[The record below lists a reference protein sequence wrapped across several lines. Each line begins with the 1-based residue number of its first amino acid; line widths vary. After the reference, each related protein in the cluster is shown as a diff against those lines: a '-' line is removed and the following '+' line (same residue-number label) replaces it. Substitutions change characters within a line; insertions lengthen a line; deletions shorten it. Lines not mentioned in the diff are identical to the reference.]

1 MRTNMTRSADRSA
14 RRPERARSLS
24 LLGVGTTP
32 PIPTL
37 RRCNTIM
44 YGIGV
49 VLGARLLSPRHTRR
63 PMGRAARARQGV
75 VSRQVGPAAAAAG
88 PLMILDVDPKICPP
102 KDAVSH
108 ETRSRTGVQN
118 CSPEPPPPNLTSCM
132 HIGHKP
138 QKGHCLIVVCGV
150 WCAFFLNGPENLM
163 FIYIYTKFS
172 SIRLFPSFRV
182 DGLNLPIHR
191 WTWAWSL
198 LLGAHS
204 SSSVQSWP
212 LRPGRSTVAC

>member
-1 MRTNMTRSADRSA
+1 
-14 RRPERARSLS
+14 
-24 LLGVGTTP
+24 
-32 PIPTL
+32 
-37 RRCNTIM
+37 M

-118 CSPEPPPPNLTSCM
+118 WSPEPPPPNLTSCM
-132 HIGHKP
+132 HVGHKP

-163 FIYIYTKFS
+163 FIYIYKVLIHPIVSKFPGGWLKPSHSPLDVGMVLVAGSALFLFCTK
-172 SIRLFPSFRV
+172 LAV
-182 DGLNLPIHR
+182 A
-191 WTWAWSL
+191 AW
-198 LLGAHS
+198 
-204 SSSVQSWP
+204 
-212 LRPGRSTVAC
+212 